1 MKKREVLII
10 YTGGTIGM
18 FHDPDTHALRPFD
31 FSGILKR
38 VPEMEQFDFGIQTI
52 SFTPLIDS
60 ADMDPK
66 VWIELA
72 KLIEHNY
79 NDYVGFVILHGT
91 DTMAYTASALSYL
104 LLNLSKPVILTGSQL
119 PIDTIRNDGK
129 ENLIT
134 SLEIAAFEEDGVAI
148 IQEVAIC
155 FQDKLFR
162 GNRTMKYSAE
172 QFEAFKS
179 PNYPPLADI
188 GIRINYQS
196 EFLFRSKINSG
207 ALEIGTQMDSRVGV
221 LTLFPGIEMED
232 VSYFLNNPRLRAV
245 VVQTYGSGN
254 APHLEGLSEYLSKR
268 IKEGLIVVNVTLCLA
283 GKVEMEN
290 YETGRHLLEV
300 GVLSASDMTIEATV
314 TKLMYLLG
322 KYNSVKDI
330 ASGIKRS
337 LCGEMSE

>member
-1 MKKREVLII
+1 MKKREVLVV

-18 FHDPDTHALRPFD
+18 FHDPDTNALRPFD
-31 FSGILKR
+31 FSSILKR
-38 VPEMEQFDFGIQTI
+38 VPEMGQFDFGIQTI

-72 KLIEHNY
+72 KLIESNY
-79 NDYVGFVILHGT
+79 KDYVGFVILHGT
-91 DTMAYTASALSYL
+91 DTMAYTASALSFL
-104 LLNLSKPVILTGSQL
+104 LQNLKKPVILTGSQL

-134 SLEIAAFEEDGVAI
+134 SLEIAASYQGDEAI

-155 FQDKLFR
+155 FQDKLYR

-179 PNYPPLADI
+179 PNYPPLANI

-196 EFLFRSKINSG
+196 EFLYRSQAESNNLFVATK
-207 ALEIGTQMDSRVGV
+207 MDTRVGV

-232 VSYFLNNPRLRAV
+232 VKYFINNPRLRAV
-245 VVQTYGSGN
+245 VLQTYGSGN
-254 APHLEGLSEYLSKR
+254 APHLEGLSDYLSMR
-268 IKEGLIVVNVTLCLA
+268 ISEGLIVVNVTQCLA
-283 GKVEMEN
+283 GRVEMEN

-322 KYNSVKDI
+322 ECNRVEDV
-330 ASGIKRS
+330 AFEIKQS
-337 LCGEMSE
+337 ICGEMSG